1 MPRTLRAER
10 LSALWLAALAVAA
23 VTLALMAAVPT
34 RVSAHELLGE
44 ARDPGDRAFIASHRG
59 GAALAPENTLP
70 AVEAALSGGFDYV
83 EVDVSLT
90 ADGHPVL
97 FHDATVDRTTDGS
110 GALAEL
116 TLAEVQRL
124 DAGASHDD
132 SFRGTRVPTAEQF
145 LDLLARRDGRAL
157 LDLKGEWDA
166 AGAAALVAAIENHG
180 LERAVA
186 VASFDARVLGLF
198 GAASDVIAR
207 LVLLKQLPAD
217 VVEAAVQVGARGII
231 VDRKALLARPEAV
244 DALQAAGMRVIVF
257 TLNSDDQW
265 GEVTALGVDG
275 IVTDDPVRLDSW
287 QQTLAAE

>member
-23 VTLALMAAVPT
+23 VTLALLAAVPT

-70 AVEAALSGGFDYV
+70 AVEAALSGSFDYV

-166 AGAAALVAAIENHG
+166 AGAAALVAAIEHHG

-207 LVLLKQLPAD
+207 LVLLKQLPVD

>member
-23 VTLALMAAVPT
+23 VTLALLAAVPT

-124 DAGASHDD
+124 DAGASHDA

>member
-23 VTLALMAAVPT
+23 VTLALLAAVPT

-70 AVEAALSGGFDYV
+70 AVEAALSGSFDYV

-124 DAGASHDD
+124 DAGASHDA

-166 AGAAALVAAIENHG
+166 AGAAALVAAIEHHG

-207 LVLLKQLPAD
+207 LVLLKQLPVD

>member
-1 MPRTLRAER
+1 MPRTPRAER

-23 VTLALMAAVPT
+23 VTLALLAAVPT

-124 DAGASHDD
+124 DAGASHDA

-166 AGAAALVAAIENHG
+166 VGAAALVAAIEHRG